1 MNYTAPEPDQDVYHN
16 LQWLMFLR
24 VVFTTLLLGSSI
36 VFQLRTSPSPMALPL
51 LILYGLIATIFLLSF
66 LYVFLLKR
74 IKRKR
79 LFAFV
84 QISIDTLVVSLI
96 IFVTGGLASIFSFLY
111 LLVVIYGSLFFFRR
125 GSLVTAAFC
134 SIQYGVLVDLEYFG
148 FLTPLGVGEGLTA
161 ANYQGIEVFYKI
173 LITMAACFTVAL
185 LSSLLS
191 EREKETQRELAAIQ
205 EHVKR
210 VEKLAAMGELAAGIA
225 HEIKNPLASLS
236 GAAQLLLDDLEV
248 QPEHFK
254 LMQIIHRETDRL
266 SLLINDFLMFARPPA
281 GQTEPIELESALRE
295 TLTLFAKDS
304 DSLARISIRED
315 FLPNTWIEF
324 DPTHLRQI
332 MWNLLLNA
340 AEAIETKGEIG
351 IKMFLAKNRKVGI
364 EVNDSGCGIPANRL
378 PSIFDPFYTSKP
390 NGTGLGLSIV
400 HNILDSYESRLD
412 VESRKDVG
420 TRFRFILNR
429 IDPPRQV

>member
-1 MNYTAPEPDQDVYHN
+1 MNYTATEPDQDVYHN

-36 VFQLRTSPSPMALPL
+36 VFQLRTSPSPVALPL

-74 IKRKR
+74 IQRKR

-84 QISIDTLVVSLI
+84 QISIDTLMVSLI
-96 IFVTGGLASIFSFLY
+96 IFVTGGFSSIFSFLY

-148 FLTPLGVGEGLTA
+148 FLTPFGAGEGLTA

-185 LSSLLS
+185 LSSMLS

-205 EHVKR
+205 QHVKR

-236 GAAQLLLDDLEV
+236 GATQLLLYDMEV

-266 SLLINDFLMFARPPA
+266 SLLINDFLMFARPPM
-281 GQTEPIELESALRE
+281 GQNEPIELEGALKE
-295 TLTLFAKDS
+295 TLMLFAKDS
-304 DSLARISIRED
+304 ACSARISIRED
-315 FLPNTWIEF
+315 FLPGTWIDF

-332 MWNLLLNA
+332 LWNLLLNA
-340 AEAIETKGEIG
+340 AEAIESKGEIG
-351 IKMFLAKNRKVGI
+351 IKMFLVKHRKVGI
-364 EVNDSGCGIPANRL
+364 EINDSGCGIPAQRL
-378 PSIFDPFYTSKP
+378 PSIFNPFYTSKP

-400 HNILDSYESRLD
+400 HNILDAYESRLD
-412 VESRKDVG
+412 VESREGGG
-420 TRFRFILNR
+420 TRFTFILNR
-429 IDPPRQV
+429 IDPPRV

>member
-1 MNYTAPEPDQDVYHN
+1 
-16 LQWLMFLR
+16 MFLR

-36 VFQLRTSPSPMALPL
+36 AFQLRTSPSPMALPL
-51 LILYGLIATIFLLSF
+51 LILYGLIATIFLVSF

-96 IFVTGGLASIFSFLY
+96 IFVTGGFASIFSFLY

-125 GSLVTAAFC
+125 GSLVTAGLC

-148 FLTPLGVGEGLTA
+148 FLTPFGVGESLTA

-173 LITMAACFTVAL
+173 LITMAACFIVAL

-210 VEKLAAMGELAAGIA
+210 VGKLAAMGELAAGIA

-236 GAAQLLLDDLEV
+236 GATQLLLDDLEV

-266 SLLINDFLMFARPPA
+266 SLLINDFLIFARPPA
-281 GQTEPIELESALRE
+281 GQTEPIELESVLRE
-295 TLTLFAKDS
+295 TLTLFTKDS
-304 DSLARISIRED
+304 ACLAKISIRED
-315 FLPNTWIEF
+315 FLPDIWIEF

-351 IKMFLAKNRKVGI
+351 IKMFFAKNRKVGI
-364 EVNDSGCGIPANRL
+364 EVNDNGCGIPAHRL
-378 PSIFDPFYTSKP
+378 PSIFNPFYTSKS

-412 VESRKDVG
+412 VESRQDFG
-420 TRFRFILNR
+420 TRFTFILSR
-429 IDPPRQV
+429 IDPPRVSR

>member
-1 MNYTAPEPDQDVYHN
+1 
-16 LQWLMFLR
+16 MFLR

-74 IKRKR
+74 IRRKR

-84 QISIDTLVVSLI
+84 QISVDTLVVSLI
-96 IFVTGGLASIFSFLY
+96 IFVTGGFASIFSFLY

-125 GSLVTAAFC
+125 GSLVTAGLC

-148 FLTPLGVGEGLTA
+148 FLTPFGVFLPPWGGGAGLTA

-173 LITMAACFTVAL
+173 VITMAACFTVAFL
-185 LSSLLS
+185 ISLLS
-191 EREKETQRELAAIQ
+191 EREKETKRELAAIQ

-236 GAAQLLLDDLEV
+236 GATQLLLDDLEV

-266 SLLINDFLMFARPPA
+266 SLLINDFLIFARPPV
-281 GQTEPIELESALRE
+281 GRTEPIELESVLRE

-304 DSLARISIRED
+304 ACQARISIRED
-315 FLPNTWIEF
+315 FLRDTWIEF

-340 AEAIETKGEIG
+340 AEAVEIKGEIG

-364 EVNDSGCGIPANRL
+364 EVSDNGCGIPAHRL
-378 PSIFDPFYTSKP
+378 PSIFNPFYTSKP

-412 VESRKDVG
+412 VESREGVG
-420 TRFRFILNR
+420 TRFTFILNR
-429 IDPPRQV
+429 IDPARI